1 MTQTPTNS
9 KTPTVIETVTM
20 ADGRVVD
27 FPGKRRFSKESFLAV
42 DGTISIRMD
51 FRNGTTRTFTL
62 PSVLMSKFAAH
73 GAEQKLGDELAGLE
87 DLDDAIVALDSLIDR
102 LNQGDWTAPRQAGA
116 GAGGSIL
123 LKALQEARPNLSTE
137 QVRTF
142 LAAKTHAEKLAL
154 RKSSTLAPIIARLE
168 AEKASKKPANAV
180 DGEDL
185 LAALG

>member
-1 MTQTPTNS
+1 MTQAQT
-9 KTPTVIETVTM
+9 KTPTVIETVAMT
-20 ADGRVVD
+20 DGRVVD
-27 FPGKRRFSKESFLAV
+27 FPGKRRFAKESFQTA
-42 DGTISIRMD
+42 DGVISVRMD
-51 FRNGTTRTFTL
+51 FRNGATRTFIL
-62 PSVLMSKFAAH
+62 PTVLMPKFAAH

-123 LKALQEARPNLSTE
+123 LKALQEARPNLSAE

-142 LAAKTHAEKLAL
+142 LATKTHAEKLAL
-154 RKSSTLAPIIARLE
+154 RKSSTLAPIVARLE
-168 AEKASKKPANAV
+168 AEKTSKKPQTTV